1 MFYILRNSFMP
12 NTASANRALAY
23 YKAMDVIGVEAKVII
38 LQADAHQSR
47 IDYVFKHLI
56 IEYWWENGFQSR
68 NKYYRRIQYFLNL
81 RRFLKQVKP
90 GDKVYIY
97 GSSHGIHSLLKKK
110 GVGVYLEVTEH
121 PLVHPV
127 ITRFGRNTHKK
138 AIDDCR
144 QLNRLFVISNY
155 LKQYYIEEGVPEG
168 VIHVINMFVDVK
180 RFDGLFRSS
189 KDRYI
194 CYCGNGNNKK
204 DKVDNLINVFS
215 SIAARFP
222 DVNLMIVGPTQQPYS
237 DEKNNVELVR
247 ELGLEDRVTF
257 TGILPSNQIP
267 QILINAELLALDRP
281 NTLQNKAGFATKLG
295 EYLLSGRPVVVTSIG
310 DVPLFLKDKESALVV
325 EPDNPD
331 AFAEKIVWALNN
343 KNDADMIGERGR
355 EVASREF
362 NSMIETKKLVSFIQ
376 PDC

>member
-1 MFYILRNSFMP
+1 MFYILRNSYMP

-23 YKAMDVIGVEAKVII
+23 YKSMDELGVEAKVIV
-38 LQADAHQSR
+38 LQADAKQSK
-47 IDYVFKHLI
+47 IDYVFKHVK
-56 IEYWWENGFQSR
+56 IEYWWKNSLQSR
-68 NKYYRRIQYFLNL
+68 NKYYRRIQYYLNL
-81 RRFLKQVKP
+81 SKFLKLVKP
-90 GDKVYIY
+90 DDKVYIY

-110 GVGVYLEVTEH
+110 SIEVYLEVTEH

-127 ITRFGRNTHKK
+127 ITRFWGNTHKK
-138 AIDDCR
+138 AIDDCK
-144 QLNRLFVISNY
+144 QLKGLFVISNY

-180 RFDGLFRSS
+180 RFDGLSRTS
-189 KDRYI
+189 KERYI

-204 DKVDNLINVFS
+204 DKVDVLIKVFS
-215 SIAARFP
+215 SLSAKFP
-222 DVNLMIVGPTQQPYS
+222 DVNLTIVGPTQQPYS
-237 DEKNNVELVR
+237 DETDNVELVR
-247 ELGLEDRVTF
+247 ELGLKDRVTF

-281 NTLQNKAGFATKLG
+281 DTLQNKAGFATKLG

-331 AFAEKIVWALNN
+331 AFAKKIEWALNN
-343 KNDADMIGERGR
+343 RNDTDIIGEKGR
-355 EVASREF
+355 DVALHEF
-362 NSMIETKKLVSFIQ
+362 NSLLETKKMIASIMQ
-376 PDC
+376 